1 MNNTENSYRKDI
13 LQDIENDEKDDTFIE
28 DLDISWM
35 DIFFKGDEEYKIYY
49 SEDISFIKIHYIYI
63 NMEGEI
69 EKVKEEKLLL
79 KTNGIIQKEEL
90 LNIIKSNLFSGKFKY
105 SLMSI
110 LKFNINIEPQHL
122 KNFLRNKKPNIG
134 TPFLQP
140 IKNIDSIKFDKSIS
154 MFHDINELII
164 LFNIKNNKPS
174 TYTKKQLLNLKNK
187 KTKRKELK

>member
-1 MNNTENSYRKDI
+1 MNNTENSYSE
-13 LQDIENDEKDDTFIE
+13 QDIVNDEKEDTFME

-35 DIFFKGDEEYKIYY
+35 DNFFKSDEEYKIYY

-63 NMEGEI
+63 NIEGEI

-90 LNIIKSNLFSGKFKY
+90 LNLIKSNLFSGKFKY

-110 LKFNINIEPQHL
+110 IKFNINIEPLHL
-122 KNFLRNKKPNIG
+122 RNFLRNKTPNIG
-134 TPFLQP
+134 TQFLQP
-140 IKNIDSIKFDKSIS
+140 IKNIDTIKFDKSIS

-164 LFNIKNNKPS
+164 LFNIKNKPS
-174 TYTKKQLLNLKNK
+174 IYTKKQLLNIKNNK